1 MKTFDHLNVIGLREW
16 IGLPGLGIDQI
27 MAKVDTGAK
36 TSALHASQIETF
48 ERNGETWVRFNA
60 HIGSQKKQRAQRCEA
75 VLVDYRSIRSS
86 NGQLQERHVI
96 RTPLVL
102 GDRCWSVY
110 FTLTCRKSMRYRVL
124 IGCTAMLE
132 GELVIDPGR
141 RFVQEKPQTS
151 LFAVE
156 P

>member
-1 MKTFDHLNVIGLREW
+1 VKTFDHLNVIGLREW
-16 IGLPGLGIDQI
+16 IGLPELGIDQI
-27 MAKVDTGAK
+27 MAKIDTGAK
-36 TSALHASQIETF
+36 TSALHASNIETF
-48 ERNGETWVRFNA
+48 ERQGDTWVRFDA
-60 HIGSQKKQRAQRCEA
+60 HIGSQKKQRTQRCEA
-75 VLVDYRSIRSS
+75 LLVDYKSIRSS

-110 FTLTCRKSMRYRVL
+110 FTLTCRKAMRYRVL
-124 IGCTAMLE
+124 MGCTAMLE

-151 LFAVE
+151 LFAVT